1 MRTQVTLL
9 LGAIAL
15 LGAAVFYFSQN
26 EGHLRGETLLETMAP
41 IVNGKD
47 PEKALVA
54 NAIVGNYTETRQIA
68 AMWSGLY
75 WGFAWAAAI
84 LGALSGVILK
94 LESIIHDEKVK
105 KDVAALFT
113 VAAAI
118 MITVSTGGD
127 FQRKWQANRAA
138 AAGIEHLGYEFL
150 SKQGENPRQYF
161 DKLSDLLMQRHMAIL
176 GTSDKRAPA
185 AAPAVSA
192 PATSAP
198 K

>member
-1 MRTQVTLL
+1 MKTQVTLL
-9 LGAIAL
+9 LGAIL
-15 LGAAVFYFSQN
+15 LIGVAVFYFSQN
-26 EGHLRGETLLETMAP
+26 EGHLRGETLLATMEP
-41 IVNGKD
+41 IVKGKD

-54 NAIVGNYTETRQIA
+54 SAIVGNYTETRQIA

-84 LGALSGVILK
+84 LGALSGLILK
-94 LESIIHDEKVK
+94 LESIIQDEKVK

-150 SKQGENPRQYF
+150 AKQGENPRQYF
-161 DKLSDLLMQRHMAIL
+161 DQLSELLMQRHMAIL
-176 GTSDKRAPA
+176 GTSDKRAQPGALA
-185 AAPAVSA
+185 ASA
-192 PATSAP
+192 A

>member
-1 MRTQVTLL
+1 MKTQVTLL
-9 LGAIAL
+9 LGAIVL

-26 EGHLRGETLLETMAP
+26 EGHLRGETLLATMAP

-94 LESIIHDEKVK
+94 LESVVQDEKVK

-176 GTSDKRAPA
+176 GTPDKRAAPN
-185 AAPAVSA
+185 APAVSA
-192 PATSAP
+192 SAASAP

>member
-1 MRTQVTLL
+1 MKTQITLL
-9 LGAIAL
+9 LGAIL
-15 LGAAVFYFSQN
+15 LIGAAVFYFGEN
-26 EGHLRGETLLETMAP
+26 ESHLRGETLLATMEP
-41 IVNGKD
+41 VISGKD
-47 PEKALVA
+47 AEKAMVA
-54 NAIVGNYTETRQIA
+54 KAIIGNYTETRQIA

-84 LGALSGVILK
+84 LGALSGLILK
-94 LESIIHDEKVK
+94 LESIIQDEKVK

-161 DKLSDLLMQRHMAIL
+161 DKLSELLMQRHMAIL
-176 GTSDKRAPA
+176 GTSDKRVAPNAQA
-185 AAPAVSA
+185 ASGA
-192 PATSAP
+192 